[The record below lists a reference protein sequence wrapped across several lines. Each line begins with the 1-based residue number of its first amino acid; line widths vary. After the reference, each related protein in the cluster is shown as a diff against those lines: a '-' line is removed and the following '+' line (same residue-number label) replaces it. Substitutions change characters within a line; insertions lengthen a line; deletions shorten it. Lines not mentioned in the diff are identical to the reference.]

1 MIKHIGKKVH
11 IWPRNRH
18 ESINEHGQVTRDSF
32 NVESGTSV
40 LGTINGKPIV
50 NQNEDGEN
58 FRMRSKSLD
67 VEHTRKYLY
76 DCEAT
81 YKIYNSILNDGE

>member
-1 MIKHIGKKVH
+1 
-11 IWPRNRH
+11 
-18 ESINEHGQVTRDSF
+18 
-32 NVESGTSV
+32 
-40 LGTINGKPIV
+40 
-50 NQNEDGEN
+50 
-58 FRMRSKSLD
+58 MRSKSLD